1 MGVYKKMDDIGRIV
15 IPRDLR
21 RSLRW
26 MSGDQIEIIENN
38 DGTLLLRK
46 RENDTAKRLRELSA
60 EWSDDADIEKSFLEL
75 IKKIENKTE

>member
-26 MSGDQIEIIENN
+26 MAGDQIEIIENN

-46 RENDTAKRLRELSA
+46 YENDTAKRLRELSA
-60 EWSDDADIEKSFLEL
+60 EWSDDADIENSFLEL
-75 IKKIENKTE
+75 IKKIESKTE